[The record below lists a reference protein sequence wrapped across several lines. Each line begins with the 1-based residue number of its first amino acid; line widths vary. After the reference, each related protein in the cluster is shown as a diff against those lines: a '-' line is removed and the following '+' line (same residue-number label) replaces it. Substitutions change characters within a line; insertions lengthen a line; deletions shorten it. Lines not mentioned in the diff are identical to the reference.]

1 MSLRFIKYPI
11 LVYSISGCRIG
22 PVLFKSLHS
31 REAKIFCKNLVA
43 ARKAA
48 GLTQIDIA
56 NLLGEPQ
63 SYISKIESGERRL
76 DVIEFWRIFNLLKK
90 PFDFYFHFE
99 ERADTPEK
107 KTKTLRAASGKR
119 KKKLS

>member
-1 MSLRFIKYPI
+1 MRLIKYPI
-11 LVYSISGCRIG
+11 LAYSISECRIET
-22 PVLFKSLHS
+22 VLFKSLHS
-31 REAKIFCKNLVA
+31 PEAKIFCKNLIA

-48 GLTQIDIA
+48 GLTQMDIA

-76 DVIEFWRIFNLLKK
+76 DVIEFWRIFNILKK

-99 ERADTPEK
+99 ERPDALEK
-107 KTKTLRAASGKR
+107 KTKTLKAASGKR
-119 KKKLS
+119 KKKIT

>member
-1 MSLRFIKYPI
+1 M
-11 LVYSISGCRIG
+11 
-22 PVLFKSLHS
+22 FKSLHS
-31 REAKIFCKNLVA
+31 REAKFFCKNLIA
-43 ARKAA
+43 ARKSA

-76 DVIEFWRIFNLLKK
+76 DVIEFWRIFKILKK

-99 ERADTPEK
+99 EKAEVPEK
-107 KTKTLRAASGKR
+107 KTKTLRVASGKR
-119 KKKLS
+119 KKKVE

>member
-1 MSLRFIKYPI
+1 M
-11 LVYSISGCRIG
+11 
-22 PVLFKSLHS
+22 FKSLHS
-31 REAKIFCKNLVA
+31 REAKIFCKNLIA

-48 GLTQIDIA
+48 GLTQIDVA

-76 DVIEFWRIFNLLKK
+76 DVIEFWRIFKILEK
-90 PFDFYFHFE
+90 PFEFYFHFDE
-99 ERADTPEK
+99 KPDAFEK

-119 KKKLS
+119 KRKPE